1 MILHV
6 LQRHPSLRIQHKK
19 FTDEILRFFTHMR
32 REFQIQSA
40 NAFIRLFLRLCF
52 EGRITTQKL
61 VSQYT
66 DTPIVNSRIVG
77 LVIHHL
83 WSQVI
88 QRAAQVCGS
97 GIIEC
102 SPAKARYFRLILYN
116 HCVIIGK
123 YVGSEEN
130 VLWLDVAMNHMHLV
144 TVVNR
149 GCNLTDIGRRS
160 SLTESLALQQA
171 AVHISTWTVIHNE
184 VYTLLIL
191 KATIQVKDVLVLK
204 EIVEADSQ
212 FNVLL
217 DSTLLQL
224 ILANDFD
231 GHNEFGL
238 KLTSEIHTTY

>member
-1 MILHV
+1 MI
-6 LQRHPSLRIQHKK
+6 
-19 FTDEILRFFTHMR
+19 D
-32 REFQIQSA
+32 
-40 NAFIRLFLRLCF
+40 
-52 EGRITTQKL
+52 
-61 VSQYT
+61 Y
-66 DTPIVNSRIVG
+66 
-77 LVIHHL
+77 L

-97 GIIEC
+97 GIIKC
-102 SPAKARYFRLILYN
+102 SPAKARYLRFILYN
-116 HCVIIGK
+116 YCVVIGK

-130 VLWLDVAMNHMHLV
+130 VLWLDVTMNHMHLV

-149 GCNLTDIGRRS
+149 SGNLTDIGRRS

-191 KATIQVKDVLVLK
+191 KATIYVKDVLVLK
-204 EIVEADSQ
+204 EIVETDSQ

-224 ILANDFD
+224 LLLNCLD
-231 GHNEFGL
+231 GHNEVGL

>member
-1 MILHV
+1 MI
-6 LQRHPSLRIQHKK
+6 
-19 FTDEILRFFTHMR
+19 D
-32 REFQIQSA
+32 
-40 NAFIRLFLRLCF
+40 
-52 EGRITTQKL
+52 
-61 VSQYT
+61 Y
-66 DTPIVNSRIVG
+66 
-77 LVIHHL
+77 L

-88 QRAAQVCGS
+88 HCSTFECGS

-102 SPAKARYFRLILYN
+102 SPAKARYLRFMLYN
-116 HCVIIGK
+116 YCVIIEK

-130 VLWLDVAMNHMHLV
+130 VLWLDIAMNHMHLV

-149 GCNLTDIGRRS
+149 GCNLTDVRRCS

-184 VYTLLIL
+184 VYALFIL
-191 KATIQVKDVLVLK
+191 KATIYVKNVLMLK
-204 EIVEADSQ
+204 GIVETDSQ

-224 ILANDFD
+224 ILLNCLD
-231 GHNEFGL
+231 GHNEVGL

>member
-1 MILHV
+1 MI
-6 LQRHPSLRIQHKK
+6 
-19 FTDEILRFFTHMR
+19 
-32 REFQIQSA
+32 
-40 NAFIRLFLRLCF
+40 N
-52 EGRITTQKL
+52 
-61 VSQYT
+61 Y
-66 DTPIVNSRIVG
+66 
-77 LVIHHL
+77 L
-83 WSQVI
+83 WGQVI

-102 SPAKARYFRLILYN
+102 SPAKSRYLRFILYN
-116 HCVIIGK
+116 HCIIIGK
-123 YVGSEEN
+123 YVGPEEN
-130 VLWLDVAMNHMHLV
+130 VLWLDVTMNHMQLV

-149 GCNLTDIGRRS
+149 SGNLTDIGRRS

-184 VYTLLIL
+184 VYALFIL

-224 ILANDFD
+224 LLLNCLD

-238 KLTSEIHTTY
+238 KLTGEIYTNY

>member
-1 MILHV
+1 M
-6 LQRHPSLRIQHKK
+6 
-19 FTDEILRFFTHMR
+19 
-32 REFQIQSA
+32 
-40 NAFIRLFLRLCF
+40 
-52 EGRITTQKL
+52 TTQEF

-66 DTPIVNSRIVG
+66 NTPVVNSRIVG

-102 SPAKARYFRLILYN
+102 SPAKPRYLRFILYN
-116 HCVIIGK
+116 YCVVIGK

-130 VLWLDVAMNHMHLV
+130 GLWLDVTMNHMHLV

-149 GCNLTDIGRRS
+149 SGNLTDIGRRS

-191 KATIQVKDVLVLK
+191 KATIYVKDVLVLK
-204 EIVEADSQ
+204 EIVETDSQ

-224 ILANDFD
+224 LLLNCLD
-231 GHNEFGL
+231 GHNEVGL

>member
-1 MILHV
+1 MI
-6 LQRHPSLRIQHKK
+6 
-19 FTDEILRFFTHMR
+19 
-32 REFQIQSA
+32 
-40 NAFIRLFLRLCF
+40 N
-52 EGRITTQKL
+52 
-61 VSQYT
+61 Y
-66 DTPIVNSRIVG
+66 
-77 LVIHHL
+77 L
-83 WSQVI
+83 WGQVI

-102 SPAKARYFRLILYN
+102 SPAKARYLRFMLYN
-116 HCVIIGK
+116 HCIIIGK
-123 YVGSEEN
+123 YVGPEEN
-130 VLWLDVAMNHMHLV
+130 VLWLDVTMNHMQLV

-184 VYTLLIL
+184 VYALFIL

-238 KLTSEIHTTY
+238 KLTGEIYTNY

>member
-1 MILHV
+1 M
-6 LQRHPSLRIQHKK
+6 
-19 FTDEILRFFTHMR
+19 
-32 REFQIQSA
+32 
-40 NAFIRLFLRLCF
+40 
-52 EGRITTQKL
+52 
-61 VSQYT
+61 
-66 DTPIVNSRIVG
+66 
-77 LVIHHL
+77 
-83 WSQVI
+83 
-88 QRAAQVCGS
+88 
-97 GIIEC
+97 
-102 SPAKARYFRLILYN
+102 LYN
-116 HCVIIGK
+116 YCVIIEK

-149 GCNLTDIGRRS
+149 GCNLTDVRRCS
-160 SLTESLALQQA
+160 SLTESLALQQVS
-171 AVHISTWTVIHNE
+171 VHISTWAVIHNE
-184 VYTLLIL
+184 INTLSIL

-238 KLTSEIHTTY
+238 KFTGDVHMAY